1 MKYLDSEFLLP
12 FRNKDFTSMWIATLY
27 SGATMWTTNLARAA
41 LVWNISESSNWVGLI
56 LFALMIP
63 SLLVPLI
70 AGFIADWID
79 RKKMLILA
87 SIGSLISNGLMVLVL
102 VLFDVTNELLV
113 YIVAFSAL
121 EGIARAFR
129 MPASQS
135 LVPNLVS
142 KDDVPKAVALLN
154 ANQHGAKLIGPL
166 VVGFL
171 TIIIKTG
178 FLEVFIVCFSLNIA
192 AVLTILLIRTES
204 TGVIDSE
211 KSFGANF
218 LQGFDYLYHN
228 TWMLIVLVVA
238 MLHCALTMT
247 YESLTPSIGEEV
259 LILGSSSYTS
269 LMLFAGIGAVLGS
282 TIVVTMKTKIGGYL
296 FFFSAFLSGF
306 APVLLALSDSL
317 YIIWL
322 SLLLIG
328 ASQAAFM
335 TLTHVI
341 IQVIVPDEIRGRVTS
356 IYIMHVGSMMAL
368 FNWINGYLADITN
381 PRTVLMFMGI
391 IFIAAII
398 ISLVNK
404 TAKTLF
410 FIGIEDSSNV
420 QMKGSSA

>member
-1 MKYLDSEFLLP
+1 M
-12 FRNKDFTSMWIATLY
+12 
-27 SGATMWTTNLARAA
+27 
-41 LVWNISESSNWVGLI
+41 
-56 LFALMIP
+56 
-63 SLLVPLI
+63 
-70 AGFIADWID
+70 
-79 RKKMLILA
+79 
-87 SIGSLISNGLMVLVL
+87 
-102 VLFDVTNELLV
+102 
-113 YIVAFSAL
+113 
-121 EGIARAFR
+121 
-129 MPASQS
+129 
-135 LVPNLVS
+135 
-142 KDDVPKAVALLN
+142 
-154 ANQHGAKLIGPL
+154 
-166 VVGFL
+166 
-171 TIIIKTG
+171 
-178 FLEVFIVCFSLNIA
+178 CFSLNIA

-204 TGVIDSE
+204 TGVIDAE

-306 APVLLALSDSL
+306 APVLLSLSDSI

-410 FIGIEDSSNV
+410 SIGIDEYSNSRIE
-420 QMKGSSA
+420 GSSA

>member
-1 MKYLDSEFLLP
+1 
-12 FRNKDFTSMWIATLY
+12 
-27 SGATMWTTNLARAA
+27 
-41 LVWNISESSNWVGLI
+41 
-56 LFALMIP
+56 
-63 SLLVPLI
+63 
-70 AGFIADWID
+70 
-79 RKKMLILA
+79 
-87 SIGSLISNGLMVLVL
+87 
-102 VLFDVTNELLV
+102 
-113 YIVAFSAL
+113 
-121 EGIARAFR
+121 
-129 MPASQS
+129 
-135 LVPNLVS
+135 
-142 KDDVPKAVALLN
+142 
-154 ANQHGAKLIGPL
+154 
-166 VVGFL
+166 
-171 TIIIKTG
+171 
-178 FLEVFIVCFSLNIA
+178 
-192 AVLTILLIRTES
+192 
-204 TGVIDSE
+204 
-211 KSFGANF
+211 
-218 LQGFDYLYHN
+218 
-228 TWMLIVLVVA
+228 MLIVLVVA

-410 FIGIEDSSNV
+410 SIGIEDSSNL

>member
-1 MKYLDSEFLLP
+1 MKYVDNEFLLP
-12 FRNKDFTSMWIATLY
+12 FRYRDFTYMWIATLF
-27 SGATMWTTNLARAA
+27 SGASMWTTNLARAA

-56 LFALMIP
+56 IFALMIP
-63 SLLVPLI
+63 SLLIPLI

-79 RKKMLILA
+79 RKKLLIIA
-87 SIGSLISNGLMVLVL
+87 SIGSLISNGFMVLVL
-102 VLFDVTNELLV
+102 VLFDLSNDLLF
-113 YIVAFSAL
+113 YIVALSAL
-121 EGIARAFR
+121 EGVARSFR
-129 MPASQS
+129 MPASQT

-142 KDDVPKAVALLN
+142 KDYVPKAVALLN

-166 VVGFL
+166 IVGFL
-171 TIIIKTG
+171 TVIIKTG
-178 FLEVFIVCFSLNIA
+178 FLEVFVVCFLLNIA
-192 AVLTILLIRTES
+192 AVITIFYIRTES

-211 KSFGANF
+211 KSFGSNF

-228 TWMLIVLVVA
+228 TWMLIILVIA

-269 LMLFAGIGAVLGS
+269 LMLFAGIGALLGS
-282 TIVVTMKTKIGGYL
+282 SAVVTLKTRIGGYL
-296 FFFSAFLSGF
+296 FFFAAFMSGF
-306 APVLLALSDSL
+306 APILFAFSDSI
-317 YIIWL
+317 YFIWI
-322 SLLLIG
+322 SLMLIG

-356 IYIMHVGSMMAL
+356 IYIMHVGGMMAL

-391 IFIAAII
+391 IFITAII

-410 FIGIEDSSNV
+410 SIGIEDSSNV

>member
-1 MKYLDSEFLLP
+1 MKYVDSEFLLP
-12 FRNKDFTSMWIATLY
+12 FRYRDFTYMWIATLF
-27 SGATMWTTNLARAA
+27 SGASMWTTNLARAA

-63 SLLVPLI
+63 SLLIPLI

-87 SIGSLISNGLMVLVL
+87 SIGSLISNGLMIVVLI
-102 VLFDVTNELLV
+102 LFDLSNELLV
-113 YIVAFSAL
+113 YIVALSTL
-121 EGIARAFR
+121 EGVARSFR

-142 KDDVPKAVALLN
+142 KDYVPKAVALLN

-166 VVGFL
+166 IVGFL
-171 TIIIKTG
+171 TVILKTG
-178 FLEVFIVCFSLNIA
+178 FLEVFVVCFVLNFA
-192 AVLTILLIRTES
+192 AVFTILYIRTES
-204 TGVIDSE
+204 TGVIDTE

-228 TWMLIVLVVA
+228 TWMLVVLVIA

-269 LMLFAGIGAVLGS
+269 LMLFAGIGALLGS
-282 TIVVTMKTKIGGYL
+282 TAVVTLKTRIGGYL

-306 APVLLALSDSL
+306 APILFAFSDSI
-317 YIIWL
+317 YFIWI
-322 SLLLIG
+322 SLMLIG

-356 IYIMHVGSMMAL
+356 IYIMHVGGMMAL

-391 IFIAAII
+391 VFILAIM
-398 ISLVNK
+398 ISLISK

-410 FIGIEDSSNV
+410 SIGIEENSSLNI
-420 QMKGSSA
+420 QGSSA